1 MLRLILRMNRA
12 LSRVGPPFRRT
23 GRFLRMGMMEL
34 GEGGEGGRDLVK
46 EEGERRQSFIMVLK
60 RYCAKPDSAT
70 NIVTIFLMYRSE
82 VRGPNRN
89 QFGSRAPAG
98 V

>member
-46 EEGERRQSFIMVLK
+46 EGRGEASKLHNGTVFGCWIKTLLCKTRFSYKHRHNFHHVQV
-60 RYCAKPDSAT
+60 
-70 NIVTIFLMYRSE
+70 RS
-82 VRGPNRN
+82 
-89 QFGSRAPAG
+89 
-98 V
+98 

>member
-23 GRFLRMGMMEL
+23 GRFLKMGMMEL

-46 EEGERRQSFIMVLK
+46 EGRGEASKLHDGIKTLLCKTRFSYKHRHSFHHVQ
-60 RYCAKPDSAT
+60 
-70 NIVTIFLMYRSE
+70 VRS
-82 VRGPNRN
+82 
-89 QFGSRAPAG
+89 
-98 V
+98 

>member
-46 EEGERRQSFIMVLK
+46 EGRGEVSKLHNGIKTLLCKTRFSYKHRHNFHHVQV
-60 RYCAKPDSAT
+60 
-70 NIVTIFLMYRSE
+70 RS
-82 VRGPNRN
+82 
-89 QFGSRAPAG
+89 
-98 V
+98 

>member
-1 MLRLILRMNRA
+1 
-12 LSRVGPPFRRT
+12 
-23 GRFLRMGMMEL
+23 MEL

-46 EEGERRQSFIMVLK
+46 EGRGEASKLHNVTVFGFWIKTLLCK
-60 RYCAKPDSAT
+60 IKPDSST
-70 NIVTIFLMYRSE
+70 NIVTIFIMYRSE
-82 VRGPNRN
+82 VRGPNWN

>member
-1 MLRLILRMNRA
+1 MNRA

-46 EEGERRQSFIMVLK
+46 EGRGERRQSFIMVL
-60 RYCAKPDSAT
+60 
-70 NIVTIFLMYRSE
+70 FL
-82 VRGPNRN
+82 
-89 QFGSRAPAG
+89 A
-98 V
+98 